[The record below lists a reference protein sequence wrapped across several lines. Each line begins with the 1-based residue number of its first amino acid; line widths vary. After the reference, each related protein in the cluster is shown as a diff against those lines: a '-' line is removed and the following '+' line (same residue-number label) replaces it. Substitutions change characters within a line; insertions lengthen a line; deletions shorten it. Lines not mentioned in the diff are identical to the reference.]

1 MCIRQLMNL
10 QQEYK
15 INHSPVCIWCVAH
28 LPVMVFLLMMV
39 MLRCCTVKAAQCR
52 SDGIFAVV
60 MHGGEIAGGF
70 YQGCLSS
77 AFSNRNLSQTN
88 PLQWSTNSHI
98 DNSFIIHYSL
108 FINFTHIFSL
118 NWLQLRKKILLITI
132 YLTVKVLNYS
142 QDVKLKQCFWINLNL
157 SHVGF
162 QFHKYTQKGCISIS
176 K

>member
-1 MCIRQLMNL
+1 MCNPSPSYGLSPDDGDAALLHCKSCSVQIR
-10 QQEYK
+10 
-15 INHSPVCIWCVAH
+15 W
-28 LPVMVFLLMMV
+28 
-39 MLRCCTVKAAQCR
+39 
-52 SDGIFAVV
+52 DFAVV

-77 AFSNRNLSQTN
+77 TFCNCSLSQTN
-88 PLQWSTNSHI
+88 LLQWSTNSHL
-98 DNSFIIHYSL
+98 DNSFIIYYYSL

-118 NWLQLRKKILLITI
+118 NWLQLRKQILLITI

-162 QFHKYTQKGCISIS
+162 QSHKYTRKGCISIS